1 METIF
6 KRFWEFLV
14 AIVLAVHAVIHSIF
28 GIPSIFFSEG
38 FVPNIA
44 GSHLSEYSLNDLPA
58 VGNGRGGDDR
68 FKMFHPYLRQTEYSS
83 HEQRD
88 NHKWPTGREM
98 AGSMEQS
105 LSLEPVLPCYFPKTN
120 GKNLPASRF

>member
-1 METIF
+1 M
-6 KRFWEFLV
+6 
-14 AIVLAVHAVIHSIF
+14 
-28 GIPSIFFSEG
+28 FFSEG
-38 FVPNIA
+38 FVPNLA
-44 GSHLSEYSLNDLPA
+44 GSTLSEYPSSSLNLPT
-58 VGNGRGGDDR
+58 VGSGRGGDDR

-83 HEQRD
+83 YEQRD

>member
-14 AIVLAVHAVIHSIF
+14 AIVLAVHAVIHSIV
-28 GIPSIFFSEG
+28 GIPNMFLSEG

-44 GSHLSEYSLNDLPA
+44 GSQLSEYSLNDLPA

>member
-1 METIF
+1 METIL
-6 KRFWEFLV
+6 KHFWEFVV
-14 AIVLAVHAVIHSIF
+14 AIVLAVHAVFHSIV
-28 GIPSIFFSEG
+28 GIPLEG

-44 GSHLSEYSLNDLPA
+44 GSSLSEYPSKNLPP
-58 VGNGRGGDDR
+58 VGNGKGGDDR

-83 HEQRD
+83 YEQRD

-98 AGSMEQS
+98 AGSMEQV

-120 GKNLPASRF
+120 GKNLKASRF